1 MKTMKIQVKSM
12 KIINEYAYKNGKKF
26 RLKGDFD
33 IWFYEN
39 AFWKRF
45 HDCKAKM
52 GVYRMGASRRKE
64 AKWKE
69 GANMIYNYYDEEDVK
84 EEVVEDDDTTIN
96 SLIASMYT
104 KMSVNSTIAGG
115 SIVPQED

>member
-1 MKTMKIQVKSM
+1 
-12 KIINEYAYKNGKKF
+12 
-26 RLKGDFD
+26 
-33 IWFYEN
+33 
-39 AFWKRF
+39 
-45 HDCKAKM
+45 
-52 GVYRMGASRRKE
+52 
-64 AKWKE
+64 
-69 GANMIYNYYDEEDVK
+69 MIYNYYDEEDVK